1 MFVVIFYSSNRKP
14 KKKKKIYIYIYIN
27 LWSPLNS
34 KEIKPVNSKGNQTWM
49 LIGKTDAE
57 AEAPVLWP
65 PEAWPIW
72 KCQVFGAQP
81 FFFFFWFPIA
91 AVKNYH
97 KHSDLKQ
104 CIFIILHFWNSGI
117 QNESHWDKTKA
128 GCIPVSLTFPA
139 SGGLPAFHAPG
150 PSSFHK

>member
-1 MFVVIFYSSNRKP
+1 
-14 KKKKKIYIYIYIN
+14 
-27 LWSPLNS
+27 
-34 KEIKPVNSKGNQTWM
+34 M
-49 LIGKTDAE
+49 LKLKHQYFGHLKHGQFE
-57 AEAPVLWP
+57 SVRSLVLSL
-65 PEAWPIW
+65 
-72 KCQVFGAQP
+72 
-81 FFFFFWFPIA
+81 FFFFWFPIA